1 MITLPGIGKTTL
13 VFPKSYT
20 WNLRSKRQFQC
31 ESIRETSFLEV
42 ERGGG
47 RRVRKKIKRKKK
59 GNCASFPP
67 LAASSYIAEG
77 PEKRDRTS
85 ALRAHYAPASVYFWP
100 HLAYRDQLGSF
111 SIDDGSGSCSENVR
125 FKMNSRF
132 FSPCRV
138 YSNLLKMAS
147 VGELPWSWFLED
159 RTQV

>member
-85 ALRAHYAPASVYFWP
+85 ALTAHPLQSTFD
-100 HLAYRDQLGSF
+100 LT
-111 SIDDGSGSCSENVR
+111 
-125 FKMNSRF
+125 
-132 FSPCRV
+132 SPTEINDV
-138 YSNLLKMAS
+138 T
-147 VGELPWSWFLED
+147 V
-159 RTQV
+159 